1 MKVRF
6 CRDHVVNGQAFDA
19 GQEVD
24 LRDALAHRLSQEGAV
39 EPADMPAKT
48 QMKLMD
54 ENRPGRPLRQTRR
67 RTLNWQT
74 GEWEWRE

>member
-6 CRDHVVNGQAFDA
+6 CRDHVVNGQAFNE

-39 EPADMPAKT
+39 EPADSATKI
-48 QMKLMD
+48 QLD
-54 ENRPGRPLRQTRR
+54 ANRPGRPLRQTRR

-74 GEWEWRE
+74 GEWEWLE

>member
-6 CRDHVVNGQAFDA
+6 IRNQTVNGQVFDE

-24 LRDALAHRLSQEGAV
+24 LFDALAHRLYGEGAV
-39 EPADMPAKT
+39 EPADSAAKT
-48 QMKLMD
+48 QL
-54 ENRPGRPLRQTRR
+54 EANRPGRPLRQTRR
-67 RTLNWQT
+67 RALNWQT